1 MLEIIG
7 LIIGVAVGMLVPVY
21 IPSAYS
27 LYMATGLLAAMD
39 SALGGCN
46 ARIRGCFRLNIF
58 LSGTVGNALMAV
70 FMTWLGEKLGLPL
83 YLAVVIV
90 FGMRT
95 FQNFAEIRRELLTL
109 GQKKDR
115 IEDNR

>member
-7 LIIGVAVGMLVPVY
+7 LIIGVAVGMFVPVY
-21 IPSAYS
+21 IPSSLS
-27 LYMATGLLAAMD
+27 LYMATGLLAAVD

-46 ARIRGCFRLNIF
+46 ARIRGNFRLSIF
-58 LSGTVGNALMAV
+58 LSGTIGNALMAV

-109 GQKKDR
+109 RQKKDR
-115 IEDNR
+115 IEDNK